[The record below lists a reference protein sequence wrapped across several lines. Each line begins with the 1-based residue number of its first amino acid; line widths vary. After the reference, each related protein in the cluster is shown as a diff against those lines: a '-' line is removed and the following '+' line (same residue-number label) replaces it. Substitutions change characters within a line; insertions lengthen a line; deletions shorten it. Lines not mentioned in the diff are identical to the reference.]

1 MQLVATSCLRYSA
14 GEHPEVEQNLS
25 CWDYGAAS
33 VSTFLECYL
42 FALKSNS
49 NNKTTRTQGEKIHT
63 QNP

>member
-42 FALKSNS
+42 FALKSN
-49 NNKTTRTQGEKIHT
+49 NNKTT
-63 QNP
+63 